1 VLLRS
6 SLVLV
11 TWAQLLVGGAGIA
24 LVGVGIVSAV
34 ALVPHIDRRCDPPAA
49 IAYVCLLFGGAA
61 AAGACLLVAGGT
73 TGARTMA
80 RALTPG

>member
-49 IAYVCLLFGGAA
+49 IAYVCLLFGARPQPVLACSLRAA
-61 AAGACLLVAGGT
+61 RLVL
-73 TGARTMA
+73 ARWLG
-80 RALTPG
+80 R